1 MNPNLERMWEPA
13 AVHPEQMS
21 VREHY
26 RHQERQLL
34 DRALFYIARNLL
46 TADERVLLHAG
57 LEAIRR
63 ETQ

>member
-1 MNPNLERMWEPA
+1 MNPTDKLATP
-13 AVHPEQMS
+13 S

-34 DRALFYIARNLL
+34 DRALFYIARDLR
-46 TADERVLLHAG
+46 TADERVPLHAG

>member
-1 MNPNLERMWEPA
+1 MILDLLWSPMPNPDTP
-13 AVHPEQMS
+13 P

-34 DRALFYIARNLL
+34 DRALFYIARDLL

-63 ETQ
+63 EAEGC